1 MSENTQYNTESNT
14 ADLPDVQEVTWRNT
28 ESIRNHTI
36 VSDYNTI
43 HMKQNVTDLPDVQ
56 EFTQCNTES
65 IRNHTI
71 VSEYN
76 MKQNV
81 TDLPD
86 VEVVRVVFGRC
97 EEELDSLG
105 ELDSA
110 ERRVGEVEEDSQDH
124 GYGDQPQTLVGQG
137 S

>member
-1 MSENTQYNTESNT
+1 
-14 ADLPDVQEVTWRNT
+14 
-28 ESIRNHTI
+28 
-36 VSDYNTI
+36 
-43 HMKQNVTDLPDVQ
+43 
-56 EFTQCNTES
+56 
-65 IRNHTI
+65 
-71 VSEYN
+71 

-86 VEVVRVVFGRC
+86 VEEVRVVFGWS
-97 EEELDSLG
+97 EEELDPLG

-110 ERRVGEVEEDSQDH
+110 ERGVGEVEEDSQDH